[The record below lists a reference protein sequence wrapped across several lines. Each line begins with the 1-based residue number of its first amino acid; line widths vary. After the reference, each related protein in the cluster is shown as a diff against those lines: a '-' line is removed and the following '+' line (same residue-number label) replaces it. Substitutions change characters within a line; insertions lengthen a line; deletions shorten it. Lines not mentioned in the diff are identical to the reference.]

1 MGYESVKKMWS
12 DYLLSLSE
20 DSENTIKE
28 YSVWHFCNDE
38 KSANE
43 LAKLVKL
50 GIKRATTSSL
60 WALEH
65 DNESIPHVGE
75 YSVIIDWNGKAQCII
90 QTTKVDIIPFSEV
103 SSEFAEM
110 EGEGDKSLFYWREV
124 HKKFFAEELESIGL
138 KFSEE
143 MPVVC
148 EEFKVIFQ

>member
-1 MGYESVKKMWS
+1 MEHESVKKMWS
-12 DYLLSLSE
+12 DYLLSIGE
-20 DSENTIKE
+20 DPENTIKE
-28 YSVWHFCNDE
+28 YSAWHFGNDE

-43 LAKLVKL
+43 LAKLVKR
-50 GIKRATTSSL
+50 GIKRATASSL

-65 DNESIPHVGE
+65 DNESTPRVGE
-75 YSVIIDWNGKAQCII
+75 YSVITNWNGKAQCII
-90 QTTKVDIIPFSEV
+90 QTTKVDIVPFGEV
-103 SSEFAEM
+103 SSEFAET

-143 MPVVC
+143 MLVVC